1 MWHSWERIEKYTR
14 FGRESPKERDHP
26 EDRGVDGRMGS
37 EWTYGDWLEGVEWIQ
52 RAQDRNLWRAS
63 VNAVMNVQV
72 LVAELV
78 NVRNIT
84 RKTIRTLKKWT
95 SER

>member
-1 MWHSWERIEKYTR
+1 VYKVWAGKPEGKRPPGRPRRRWE
-14 FGRESPKERDHP
+14 D
-26 EDRGVDGRMGS
+26 GVRMDLWRLAG
-37 EWTYGDWLEGVEWIQ
+37 GGVEWIQ
-52 RAQDRNLWRAS
+52 RAQDRNLWRAF

-78 NVRNIT
+78 NVRNVT